1 MPFSRHKPNPASLP
15 EWGTMREWV
24 RSDRTR
30 NFAGADSA
38 ASDRVCDEGAGAQP
52 VIVALVSEEQFISYV
67 VNERGFSIQRDIP
80 LG

>member
-1 MPFSRHKPNPASLP
+1 
-15 EWGTMREWV
+15 MREWV

-30 NFAGADSA
+30 NFAGADPA

-80 LG
+80 LW